1 MSYIMNILLG
11 VSGSIALYRSLE
23 LARLFVKKNHNV
35 MVAMT
40 PTAASWV
47 TPLMFSAITN
57 NTVYT
62 GPEQQE
68 MAHIYLREKLDVFI
82 IAPATANIIAKA
94 ASGIADNIVTT
105 TLLAYHG
112 PRWIAPAMNPFM
124 YSHPIV
130 QRNIQTLKEVDYHI
144 FQPDSGEAICGDIGE
159 GKMAPIED
167 MMLYLEELEKIKS
180 LGSENR

>member
-1 MSYIMNILLG
+1 MNILLG

-35 MVAMT
+35 TVAMT
-40 PTAASWV
+40 PTAATWIS
-47 TPLMFSAITN
+47 PLMFSAITN

-62 GPEQQE
+62 DSAKQE

-82 IAPATANIIAKA
+82 IAPATANVIAKA
-94 ASGIADNIVTT
+94 ACGIADNIVTA

-130 QRNIQTLKEVDYHI
+130 KKNIQILEEINYHI
-144 FQPDSGEAICGDIGE
+144 FQPTSGEAICGDVGE
-159 GKMAPIED
+159 GKMTPIED
-167 MMLYLEELEKIKS
+167 IVLHLESWGKNKAS
-180 LGSENR
+180 